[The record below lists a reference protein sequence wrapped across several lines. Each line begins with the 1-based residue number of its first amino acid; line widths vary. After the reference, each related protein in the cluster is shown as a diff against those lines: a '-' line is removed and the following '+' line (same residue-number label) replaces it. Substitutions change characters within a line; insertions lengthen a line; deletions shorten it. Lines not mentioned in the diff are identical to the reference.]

1 VCNLF
6 NEKSMTSYPFI
17 PLIDADIAV
26 YASAGPIK
34 EDEPVEWALNNC
46 KNYMDGIVAVFD
58 RGLEYR
64 TYLTGKDN
72 FRVPLAVTKPYKG
85 NRPPKPPYYAN
96 VRQYL
101 VDVWAGQIVDGIE
114 ADDAIGIYHTNNPDT
129 CIVSVDKDLLQIP
142 GAHYNPRT
150 KEFREVSVGEA
161 SRYFWTQVLT
171 GDRVDNIQGIP
182 GIGPKK
188 AEKLLEHAVTESDMY
203 RVCQEAYKNAYGHKW
218 EEVLVEHCNLL
229 YILRESPRER
239 WKAPMM

>member
-1 VCNLF
+1 MPPTYGNNNVSLP
-6 NEKSMTSYPFI
+6 YI

-26 YASAGPIK
+26 YASAGPVK
-34 EDEPVEWALNNC
+34 EDEPVEFALHNC
-46 KNYMDGIVAVFD
+46 KNYMDGVIAAFD

-64 TYLTGKDN
+64 TYLSGSGN
-72 FRVPLAVTKPYKG
+72 FRVQLAVTKPYKG
-85 NRPPKPPYYAN
+85 NRPPKPSYYAN

-101 VDVWAGQIVDGIE
+101 VDIWRGEIVDGIE
-114 ADDAIGIYHTNNPDT
+114 ADDAIGIYHTNNPGT

-150 KEFREVSVGEA
+150 KEFKEITPSEA

-188 AEKLLEHAVTESDMY
+188 AEKLLSECHNDLSMY
-203 RVCQEAYKNAYGHKW
+203 RVCQDEYRKAYGSTW
-218 EEVLVEHCNLL
+218 EAVLTEHCNLL
-229 YILRESPRER
+229 YILRHSPEER
-239 WKAPMM
+239 WAPPT